1 MCLKKT
7 ILVALSLFSLI
18 VFSYDQAE
26 TLTFGSSIYLSFG
39 YLHRGNNNIN
49 IQENFLNINASVV
62 FNDKWFVK
70 RKFN

>member
-1 MCLKKT
+1 MNKIIIFTVC
-7 ILVALSLFSLI
+7 LFSLI
-18 VFSYDQAE
+18 IFSFSQAE

-39 YLHRGNNNIN
+39 YLHRGNSNIN
-49 IQENFLNINASVV
+49 IQEDFLNINASVV